1 MARKIERLQKESI
14 LNNIFRR
21 KKEENFNVLYYSKWD
36 KYSKTLLEHLDKWVE
51 QEGDETVY
59 IVNSWDLPHSFVAYN
74 VTQVPCLIQAI
85 KGRIRKTEYLPY
97 IYKSFKLSNRNQA

>member
-1 MARKIERLQKESI
+1 MPRTINRIEKEGI

-21 KKEENFNVLYYSKWD
+21 KREENFNVLYYSKWD
-36 KYSKTLLEHLDKWVE
+36 DHSAKLLEHLNEWVK
-51 QEGDETVY
+51 QDGDETLH

-97 IYKSFKLSNRNQA
+97 IYKSFNNRNRA

>member
-1 MARKIERLQKESI
+1 MARTIETLKKESI

-36 KYSKTLLEHLDKWVE
+36 TYSKSLLEHLEKWQE
-51 QEGDETVY
+51 QEGDEKLY
-59 IVNSWDLPHSFVAYN
+59 LVNSWDLPHSFVAYN
-74 VTQVPCLIQAI
+74 VTQVPCLIQSI

-97 IYKSFKLSNRNQA
+97 IYKSFKLSNQSQA

>member
-1 MARKIERLQKESI
+1 MPRTIKRLDKESI

-21 KKEENFNVLYYSKWD
+21 KKEENFNVLYYSLWD
-36 KYSKTLLEHLDKWVE
+36 KHSDNLLEHLDKWVT
-51 QEGDETVY
+51 QEGDETLY

-85 KGRIRKTEYLPY
+85 RGRIRKTEYLPY
-97 IYKSFKLSNRNQA
+97 IYKSFKNQNRA

>member
-1 MARKIERLQKESI
+1 MPRTVERLEKEST

-21 KKEENFNVLYYSKWD
+21 KREINFNVLYYSKWD
-36 KYSKTLLEHLDKWVE
+36 NHSTELLKHLDKWVK
-51 QEGDETVY
+51 QDGDETLY
-59 IVNSWDLPHSFVAYN
+59 IVNSWDLPHAFVAYN

-97 IYKSFKLSNRNQA
+97 IYKSFNNRNRA

>member
-1 MARKIERLQKESI
+1 MPRTIEKLDKESI

-21 KKEENFNVLYYSKWD
+21 KKEENFNVLYYSLWD
-36 KYSKTLLEHLDKWVE
+36 KHSDTLLEHLDKWVT
-51 QEGDETVY
+51 QEGDETLY

-97 IYKSFKLSNRNQA
+97 IYKSFKNRNRA

>member
-1 MARKIERLQKESI
+1 MPRTIEIVEKESV
-14 LNNIFRR
+14 LNNIFRK
-21 KKEENFNVLYYSKWD
+21 KKEKNFDVLYYSKWD
-36 KYSKTLLEHLDKWVE
+36 KYSTNLLEHLAEWVK
-51 QEGDETVY
+51 QDGDETLH

-97 IYKSFKLSNRNQA
+97 IYKSFNNRNRA

>member
-1 MARKIERLQKESI
+1 MPRTIKKLEKESI

-21 KKEENFNVLYYSKWD
+21 RKEENFNVLYYSKWD
-36 KYSKTLLEHLDKWVE
+36 KYSDNLLTHLKKWVE

-59 IVNSWDLPHSFVAYN
+59 LVNSWDLPHSFVAYN

-97 IYKSFKLSNRNQA
+97 IYKSFKYQNQA

>member
-1 MARKIERLQKESI
+1 MPRTIKRLEKESI

-36 KYSKTLLEHLDKWVE
+36 THSKDLLKHLDTWVT
-51 QEGDETVY
+51 QKGDETLY

-97 IYKSFKLSNRNQA
+97 IYKSFKIQNQA

>member
-1 MARKIERLQKESI
+1 MPRTIERLEKESI

-21 KKEENFNVLYYSKWD
+21 KREENFNVLYYSKWD
-36 KYSKTLLEHLDKWVE
+36 THSSTLLKHLNKWVTE
-51 QEGDETVY
+51 EGDETLY

-97 IYKSFKLSNRNQA
+97 IYKTFKNRNRA

>member
-1 MARKIERLQKESI
+1 MPRTIERLDKESI

-36 KYSKTLLEHLDKWVE
+36 EYSDDLLNHLKTWVT
-51 QEGDETVY
+51 QDGNETLY

-97 IYKSFKLSNRNQA
+97 IYKSFKNRNRA